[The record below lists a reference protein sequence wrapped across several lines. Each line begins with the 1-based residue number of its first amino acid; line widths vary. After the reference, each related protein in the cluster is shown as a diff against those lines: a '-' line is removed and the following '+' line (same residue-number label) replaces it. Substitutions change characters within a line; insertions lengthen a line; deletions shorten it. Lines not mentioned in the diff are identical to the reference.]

1 MQLKISKTLEGII
14 ARAAFNTT
22 KAGMT
27 HSLKDIL
34 TLELLRE
41 EGSLAYQLLSSRL
54 KDWEL
59 YQIRLRIERDILA
72 ADGQGPAPDA
82 FYRAFTDELRSSV
95 EGTTRSISTAHA
107 LLAIVRD
114 RTTATARVLEMYGI
128 TADSLSGEL
137 RRLATEEEFRP
148 VLRIG
153 MAGPGNDREAGAAP
167 AEQLLDRFGTDLT
180 QLAREGRIDPVVG
193 RDAEI
198 ERVVQILSR
207 RRKNNPILIG
217 EAGVGKSAVVAI
229 AAALT
234 LTVAVASGIVT
245 LIKADVSPADKVD
258 DATHRAFTDDIDAAA
273 PVVDDGKGGL
283 VPVPDMERIPGDV
296 QTTQRLVGQYLSK
309 LDAEMTVDSNT
320 IKLGTFLIDE
330 NGLGLLTYSVEN
342 PSGVGYTDVGYGEG
356 IDLPLQPT
364 LHFRSP
370 DEGNALF
377 AKCYVDKET
386 STDTCLNVVLYFA
399 AGTSFRQGD
408 LLYVTMQDE
417 LGQPYSIAVQPRTY
431 VPVATLTSGS
441 ETLTLSPLGMSIRNA
456 HPDREPLVDE
466 LTLRYQDGSEFTV
479 ESSSRSLMNWVV
491 GCMRGSDDVP
501 FADNTYVFDRLV
513 DVDAVSSVT
522 LEGHQHTDGAADDTF
537 TLTYQP

>member
-1 MQLKISKTLEGII
+1 M
-14 ARAAFNTT
+14 
-22 KAGMT
+22 
-27 HSLKDIL
+27 H
-34 TLELLRE
+34 
-41 EGSLAYQLLSSRL
+41 
-54 KDWEL
+54 
-59 YQIRLRIERDILA
+59 
-72 ADGQGPAPDA
+72 
-82 FYRAFTDELRSSV
+82 
-95 EGTTRSISTAHA
+95 
-107 LLAIVRD
+107 
-114 RTTATARVLEMYGI
+114 
-128 TADSLSGEL
+128 
-137 RRLATEEEFRP
+137 
-148 VLRIG
+148 
-153 MAGPGNDREAGAAP
+153 DRELFEKAFSPLHASPDTLTEVRKTMRNEKKTRRALGKGAV
-167 AEQLLDRFGTDLT
+167 
-180 QLAREGRIDPVVG
+180 I
-193 RDAEI
+193 
-198 ERVVQILSR
+198 
-207 RRKNNPILIG
+207 
-217 EAGVGKSAVVAI
+217 AI

-441 ETLTLSPLGMSIRNA
+441 ETLTLSPLGMTIVNPDPSREIHTDEVLVNA
-456 HPDREPLVDE
+456 K
-466 LTLRYQDGSEFTV
+466 DGSSFAV
-479 ESSSRSLMNWVV
+479 ESSSKNLMNWVI
-491 GCMRGSDDVP
+491 GSITGDGQAA
-501 FADNTYVFDRLV
+501 FENYTYVFNRLV
-513 DVDAVSSVT
+513 DVNEVGSVT
-522 LEGHQHTDGAADDTF
+522 LTGYYYNLDGSDNDTVS
-537 TLTYQP
+537 LTYQP